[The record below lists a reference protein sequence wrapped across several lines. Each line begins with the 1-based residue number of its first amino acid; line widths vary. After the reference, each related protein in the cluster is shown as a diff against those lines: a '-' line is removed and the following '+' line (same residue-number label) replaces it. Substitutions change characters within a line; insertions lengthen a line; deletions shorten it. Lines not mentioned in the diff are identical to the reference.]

1 MVRDD
6 ENGVVKRINKWRKK
20 RLREFQKDY
29 HENINEEQK
38 AVIVQQHKLRK
49 LEQLEVEMINRLK
62 NS

>member
-29 HENINEEQK
+29 HENINEE
-38 AVIVQQHKLRK
+38 
-49 LEQLEVEMINRLK
+49 
-62 NS
+62 